1 MNLPGILSEK
11 RVRVSRK
18 KHDYNKMLL
27 SSLRTA
33 LRKSRAV
40 GAEDSD
46 KLLAIRALDKA
57 VSKNILHKNNAAR
70 KKSKIAKSL
79 SRPLNSV

>member
-1 MNLPGILSEK
+1 MSNIKSSRK
-11 RVRVSRK
+11 RVKVAQK
-18 KHDYNKMLL
+18 KHKYNKTLI

-40 GAEDSD
+40 DSDNSD
-46 KLLAIRALDKA
+46 KLLAIKALDKA

-70 KKSKIAKSL
+70 RKSKIAKSL
-79 SRPLNSV
+79 SRPSNSV